1 MTIDDVAVSIAIGPE
16 MRPCYR
22 ELQDFSTI
30 QAQKRI
36 GTRKHL
42 LQNLFQK
49 AKESYFT
56 VITHDPVQA

>member
-1 MTIDDVAVSIAIGPE
+1 MTIGDVAVNIATGPE
-16 MRPCYR
+16 MRACYR
-22 ELQDFSTI
+22 EFQDFSTI

-49 AKESYFT
+49 AKESYFPMM
-56 VITHDPVQA
+56 THDPVQA